1 MSIKTTNLI
10 FWVLVRLYSKPE
22 LIQKVRNEIR
32 PFAKASQP
40 SQVFRMPEPV
50 RLEINDAGLVQS
62 CPLLKACLYEC
73 LRLHS
78 EPVSMGIVQKD
89 LLVSESPEHGRL
101 VHGERPQSFVLG
113 EGDFVASLSSM
124 SQHDS
129 RPQDPPN
136 SFQPGRFLRSS
147 DNVQGQRTLVQGIL
161 EPWGSGESTCPG
173 RVFAEQEVL
182 VFVAA
187 ILILWDSEPVGSQGW
202 FVPRQRTSAIISSP
216 SADIRVRL
224 RPRDHSS
231 VR

>member
-1 MSIKTTNLI
+1 MGIKTTNLI

-78 EPVSMGIVQKD
+78 EPVSMGILQKD
-89 LLVSESPEHGRL
+89 LSVLESTEHGRFIN
-101 VHGERPQSFVLG
+101 GERPQSFVL
-113 EGDFVASLSSM
+113 ETGDFVASLSSTH
-124 SQHDS
+124 QHDS
-129 RPQDPPN
+129 RYQDSPN
-136 SFQPGRFLRSS
+136 SFQPGRFLRPS
-147 DNVQGQRTLVQGIL
+147 DNVQGQRKLVQGTL
-161 EPWGSGESTCPG
+161 EPWGSGDFICPG

-182 VFVAA
+182 IFVAA
-187 ILILWDSEPVGSQGW
+187 ILVLWDSEPVGSQGW
-202 FVPRQRTSAIISSP
+202 IVPKQKTSAIISSP
-216 SADIRVRL
+216 STDIRVRL
-224 RPRDHSS
+224 RPRDLSL